1 MTKSL
6 VFKLECS
13 DRGNYCVCQFDP
25 HSDVLCH
32 MLIAK
37 RSFFCDK
44 YFIPCVCIFCR
55 TETILLVFKQ
65 SLCQMVYSLK
75 HEYA

>member
-25 HSDVLCH
+25 HSYVLCH

-37 RSFFCDK
+37 SFFVTNILYHVYAYSVEQK
-44 YFIPCVCIFCR
+44 LYSWFLNKAYVKWFI
-55 TETILLVFKQ
+55 L
-65 SLCQMVYSLK
+65 
-75 HEYA
+75 